1 MRLNS
6 NGTDCGRII
15 FQNNTLGCLPQNEGL
30 SYELFYTLGF
40 LIAPLVTCIVVFAF
54 LLGIL
59 VISKTLHTVWILLLR
74 FKKQKKPSFVV
85 KKVRKLSIVKNDLD
99 NIAPSKPPRYSNNLQ
114 V

>member
-6 NGTDCGRII
+6 NGTDCGRVI
-15 FQNNTLGCLPQNEGL
+15 FQNNTLGCAPQNEGL
-30 SYELFYTLGF
+30 PYELLYTLGF
-40 LIAPLVTCIVVFAF
+40 LIAPLVTCLLVFVF

-59 VISKTLHTVWILLLR
+59 VISKTLHTVWRLLLR
-74 FKKQKKPSFVV
+74 FKEQTKPSFVV

-99 NIAPSKPPRYSNNLQ
+99 DIAPSKPPRYPNNLQ